1 MTGAAEGVGRD
12 LRRLAAALLMAGLV
26 ATAACAAE
34 VAMRV
39 TMTLPPPAMD
49 AGHSLE
55 QALHERRSVRTYGA
69 GALSLAE
76 LSQLLWSA
84 QGVTAPAGQRTAP
97 SAGALYPLELRVV
110 VGAVAGLEPGLYRYR
125 PAGHRLE
132 RSDARDP
139 RPALAAAHGQSWVQ
153 ENAALVILSAEYTR
167 TTCKYGQRGV
177 RYAHLEAGHAAQ
189 NLLLTATALG
199 LGSVIVGAFD
209 DTGVARAL
217 DLPPGETPLALIPL
231 GRPPNVR

>member
-1 MTGAAEGVGRD
+1 MV
-12 LRRLAAALLMAGLV
+12 LPRLAAPILVAGLV

-39 TMTLPPPAMD
+39 TMALPPPAMD
-49 AGHSLE
+49 VGRSLE
-55 QALHERRSVRTYGA
+55 QALRERRSVRAFGP

-76 LSQLLWSA
+76 LSQLLWAA

-97 SAGALYPLELRVV
+97 SAGALYPLELRVA
-110 VGAVAGLEPGLYRYR
+110 VGAVAGLEPGLYRYL

-132 RSDARDP
+132 RSDPRDP
-139 RPALAAAHGQSWVQ
+139 RPALAAAAHAQSWVR
-153 ENAALVILSAEYTR
+153 ENAALVILSAEYAR
-167 TTCKYGQRGV
+167 TTGKYGQRGV

-209 DTGVARAL
+209 DAAVARAL
-217 DLPPGETPLALIPL
+217 DLPPGEAPLVLIPL
-231 GRPPNVR
+231 GRPPDAR